1 MQPPEDE
8 DDSWVKKHPIFF
20 CIVWSHGMR
29 ILILI
34 VPLRPDL
41 TNRICIGWGRSQNS
55 ASYNWAITAAVA
67 DVSIFT
73 ESIETRKK
81 QNWGANLLRLSHW
94 QILHKPFTIAHYH
107 NAFKMRNTDQKS
119 HLQLL
124 NGTYKDINE
133 CRDLIVQCS
142 HKTFN

>member
-1 MQPPEDE
+1 MIP
-8 DDSWVKKHPIFF
+8 
-20 CIVWSHGMR
+20 M
-29 ILILI
+29 
-34 VPLRPDL
+34 RPDL
-41 TNRICIGWGRSQNS
+41 TNGMCIGWGRSQNS

-81 QNWGANLLRLSHW
+81 PNWGANLLRLSHW

-119 HLQLL
+119 HL
-124 NGTYKDINE
+124 
-133 CRDLIVQCS
+133 
-142 HKTFN
+142 